1 VQTRALIG
9 RLVPA
14 RTANH
19 RFDWVLLRS
28 TYGSQMTDFPGFKI
42 VGFAGAPLP
51 SYGGPREP
59 LRFAASA

>member
-1 VQTRALIG
+1 
-9 RLVPA
+9 
-14 RTANH
+14 
-19 RFDWVLLRS
+19 
-28 TYGSQMTDFPGFKI
+28 MTDFPGFKI